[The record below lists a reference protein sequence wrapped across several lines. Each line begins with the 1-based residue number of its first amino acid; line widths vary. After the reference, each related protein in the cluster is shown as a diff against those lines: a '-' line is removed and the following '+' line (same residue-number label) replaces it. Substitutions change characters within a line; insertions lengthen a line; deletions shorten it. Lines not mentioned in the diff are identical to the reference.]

1 MSETYNIGLGNNDT
15 EIRKK
20 ANSDF
25 VSFWDDQARNLSWF
39 SPWKKTLDW
48 HPPFAR
54 WFVGGT
60 INASYNALD
69 IHQDTKAD
77 KPAIL
82 WEGENGE
89 SRRITYREMLIQ
101 VQKFSN
107 VLKSLGIQKGDRVT
121 IYLPMVP
128 ELPIAMLACAR
139 IGAIH
144 IVVFSGFSATSIRDR
159 INDSKSKVV
168 ITADGGYRRG
178 KIIQLKEI
186 VDEAIKDLD
195 FVDHVIVL
203 ERTKNEIS
211 MTLKDKLWND
221 LMKDASD
228 ACDAE
233 KLDSTHPL
241 YILYT
246 SGTTGKPKGV
256 LHGTGGY
263 LTHLYSTFKWAFDIK
278 DSDVFFC
285 TADIGWVTGHS
296 YVVYAPLLHGATEIM
311 YEGAPDYPDTSRM
324 WDILQ
329 KYKVTIFYT
338 TPTAL
343 RMFMKFGDDIPNSFD
358 LSSLRLLG
366 TVGEPINPEV
376 WRWYFK
382 TIGKS
387 KCPIIDTWWQTETG
401 GMLISPLPGLE
412 TIPLKPGS
420 GTLPIPGVNITVVDE
435 NGTDVSPNTKGY
447 LVIKNPWPGMLLT
460 LWHDDE
466 KYKSVYWSKYEN
478 YYYPG
483 DYALK
488 DEDGYL
494 WLLGRADDVLKVA
507 GHRIGTAELESSI
520 VSNNHVAESAVC
532 GIPDDVKG
540 EVIIA
545 FVVLK
550 QGVTKSSDDLE
561 KELSDK
567 IRNDIGAIATPK
579 QIYFVSKLPKT
590 RSGKIMRRLLKSIA
604 NNEKIGDVSTLEDST
619 AVTEIQS
626 VFDKLQKSIQE
637 KSK

>member
-1 MSETYNIGLGNNDT
+1 MSKKYYIGLGNNDS
-15 EIRKK
+15 EIRKR

-25 VSFWDDQARNLSWF
+25 VSFWDEQAKNLSWF
-39 SPWKKTLDW
+39 SPWEKTLDW
-48 HPPFAR
+48 QPPFAR

-69 IHQDTKAD
+69 IHQDSRND

-89 SRRITYREMLIQ
+89 SRKLTYGYMLIQ

-107 VLKSLGIQKGDRVT
+107 VLKSLGVQKGDRVT
-121 IYLPMVP
+121 LYLPMVP

-139 IGAIH
+139 IGAVH
-144 IVVFSGFSATSIRDR
+144 TVVFSGFSATSIRDR
-159 INDSKSKVV
+159 IVDSKSKVV

-178 KIIQLKEI
+178 KIVKLKQV
-186 VDEAIKDLD
+186 VDDSIKDLD

-203 ERTKNEIS
+203 ERAKNKITMS
-211 MTLKDKLWND
+211 SKDKLWND

-228 ACDAE
+228 SCDAE
-233 KLDSTHPL
+233 KLDSNHPL

-263 LTHLYSTFKWAFDIK
+263 LTHLHSTFKWAFDIK

-296 YVVYAPLLHGATEIM
+296 YVVYAPLLHGATEVM
-311 YEGAPDYPDTSRM
+311 YEGAPDFPDASRM

-376 WRWYFK
+376 WKWYFK
-382 TIGKS
+382 TIGKD

-401 GMLISPLPGLE
+401 GMLISSLPGLE
-412 TIPLKPGS
+412 TIELKPGS

-435 NGTDVSPNTKGY
+435 NGDEVPANTKGY
-447 LVIKNPWPGMLLT
+447 LVINNPWPGMLLT
-460 LWHDDE
+460 LWGDDE
-466 KYKSVYWSKYEN
+466 KYKTVYWSKYEN
-478 YYYPG
+478 LYYPG

-488 DEDGYL
+488 DDDGYL
-494 WLLGRADDVLKVA
+494 WLLGRADDILKVA
-507 GHRIGTAELESSI
+507 GHRIGTAELESCI
-520 VSNNHVAESAVC
+520 VSHSDVAESAVC

-550 QGVTKSSDDLE
+550 QGVLSNSVALE

-567 IRNDIGAIATPK
+567 IRSDIGSIATPK

-590 RSGKIMRRLLKSIA
+590 RSGKIMRRLLKAIG
-604 NNEKIGDVSTLEDST
+604 NNETIGDVSTLEDGA
-619 AVTEIQS
+619 AVIEVQN
-626 VFDKLQKSIQE
+626 VFDELQKSIKE
-637 KSK
+637 NSK